1 MKKKKDL
8 NYIAG
13 VEKAI
18 AKKYGDITIKNPISF
33 WNEEKEKEYLAQLK
47 EIEASRAHSEDKVE
61 QEGFFITKKLV
72 NRDTKRTCSV
82 CGKYSFWRQDDVYM
96 IKHSCCYKCYIKD
109 IEYKELLEEQE
120 KKRLESETNEN

>member
-1 MKKKKDL
+1 MKEKDWD
-8 NYIAG
+8 YIAK
-13 VEKAI
+13 VEQAI
-18 AKKYGDITIKNPISF
+18 AEKYGKEAIQNPAKF
-33 WNEEKEKEYLAQLK
+33 WNEEKEKEYLEQLK
-47 EIEASRAHSEDKVE
+47 EMEDQCVPCEDKVE